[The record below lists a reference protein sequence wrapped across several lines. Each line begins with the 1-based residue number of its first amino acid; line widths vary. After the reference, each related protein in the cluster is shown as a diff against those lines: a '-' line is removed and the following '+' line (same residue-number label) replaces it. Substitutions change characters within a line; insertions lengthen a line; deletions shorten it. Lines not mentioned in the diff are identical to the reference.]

1 MADISPEVQD
11 VPRPEQMPRSKDE
24 EESMATMDVHGAAV
38 KIQRANEAYQGY
50 AGFYDKPPK
59 AEVLAWFFN
68 ELCSYFIHTVLIPVV
83 FPLLISQIVWPIKYP
98 LPEWGKNSKG
108 FNCLEKDLQL
118 YDGLTSARIKVS
130 TMKFSP
136 LEWTSI
142 SWVLGLILA
151 ATILSTLSV
160 KLDYGLNQRLI
171 AAVATAVG
179 ALFCLPVGFFKTIWV
194 FPVYIIAIVAANT
207 VCVASHTRHLG
218 LMISGFVGSSITKH
232 QFPDRR
238 DVAGWLSLYATAA
251 GSLGSAIISAFA
263 YHMLRHHEGFLSL
276 WIVSIFSGLQ
286 WCTGI
291 IHVFIGNRPGANTSS
306 SSSPPNSHVISI
318 FKYPHAAGSLAGV
331 FLSSFATM
339 CIFTGGVLYLVGQ
352 LCFRPVN
359 ILYLWLTYFIFPL
372 LSLPLLQPLQHL
384 IRADAVKMQLLGF
397 MLSTLTSGVGFF
409 YRIENWPKQN
419 VLVFAAVQSVATGL
433 LHAFGRVLLL
443 DCSPEGKEGTFA
455 AWFSWVRALGTCTGF
470 AVASAGPGNINRAF
484 GVGFCTAIVGIVILT
499 LGNISD
505 FGGAI
510 AAGHVR
516 EDDGE
521 KGSPA
526 HGLDKGI
533 GAETVETPYERIE
546 V

>member
-11 VPRPEQMPRSKDE
+11 VPRPEQMPRSNDE

-38 KIQRANEAYQGY
+38 KIQRAKEAYQGY

-59 AEVLAWFFN
+59 AEVLAWLFN

-83 FPLLISQIVWPIKYP
+83 FPLLISQILWPIKYP

-151 ATILSTLSV
+151 APILSTLSV
-160 KLDYGLNQRLI
+160 KLDYGRNQRLI
-171 AAVATAVG
+171 AAAATAVG

-207 VCVASHTRHLG
+207 VCVASHTRHVG

-286 WCTGI
+286 WCAGI
-291 IHVFIGNRPGANTSS
+291 IHVFVGNRPGANTSS
-306 SSSPPNSHVISI
+306 SRSTPNSHVISI
-318 FKYPHAAGSLAGV
+318 FKYPHAARSLAGV
-331 FLSSFATM
+331 FLSSFAT
-339 CIFTGGVLYLVGQ
+339 IPKRGSRSPARFWTG
-352 LCFRPVN
+352 F
-359 ILYLWLTYFIFPL
+359 
-372 LSLPLLQPLQHL
+372 
-384 IRADAVKMQLLGF
+384 
-397 MLSTLTSGVGFF
+397 
-409 YRIENWPKQN
+409 
-419 VLVFAAVQSVATGL
+419 VAGL
-433 LHAFGRVLLL
+433 LTRRERRHLRFVVL
-443 DCSPEGKEGTFA
+443 
-455 AWFSWVRALGTCTGF
+455 VRALGTCTGF
-470 AVASAGPGNINRAF
+470 AVASAGPGNISRAL

-499 LGNISD
+499 FGNISD
-505 FGGAI
+505 FGGAV

-521 KGSPA
+521 KGSPER
-526 HGLDKGI
+526 GLDKGM